1 MAAGWQWPLQWQ
13 SRVLMDYDATAIPLA
28 YDRGRTHG
36 PEVLDLWVRTV
47 ERYSGSLPLSTILDL
62 GCGTGRF
69 SDALAT
75 WFAAT
80 VIGVDPSRK
89 MLEQARGKPTKGA
102 VQYVR
107 GAAEA
112 LPLAD
117 GSCDLI
123 FMSMVFHHFTDSGT
137 VARECRRVLPDGRI
151 VFLRA
156 GTVEQIP
163 AYPYV
168 EFIPATKPLLY
179 ERLNAKRTIT
189 DTFEAAGFSTIAA
202 ELVVQQIAPSYEA
215 YADKLA
221 AGGDSILA
229 SLNPRELEEGL
240 SALRRHATLID
251 PQPVTEPIDVLVFRR

>member
-1 MAAGWQWPLQWQ
+1 
-13 SRVLMDYDATAIPLA
+13 MDYDATEIPLA
-28 YDRGRTHG
+28 YDRGRNHG
-36 PEVLDLWVRTV
+36 PEVVDLWMQTV
-47 ERYSGSLPLSTILDL
+47 ERYSGSRTVSTILDL

-89 MLEQARGKPTKGA
+89 MLEQARGKLTKRA

-107 GAAEA
+107 GTAEA

-117 GSCDLI
+117 DSCDLI
-123 FMSMVFHHFTDSGT
+123 FMSMVFHHFTDPDT
-137 VARECRRVLPDGRI
+137 VARESRRVLHDGRI

-156 GTVEQIP
+156 GTVEQIA

-179 ERLNAKRTIT
+179 ERLNTKRAIT

-202 ELVVQQIAPSYEA
+202 ELVVQQIAPTYEA

-229 SLNPRELEEGL
+229 SLNPRDLEEGL
-240 SALRRHATLID
+240 CAVRRHAALVD
-251 PQPVTEPIDVLVFRR
+251 PQPVTEPIDMLVFRR